1 MKKLIVILA
10 MAAIVCISAFAA
22 DIQIGVAQNVLNT
35 SFLLDVEGSHFGFE
49 TSLGLPVMPLA
60 ISGIEAIFKGNSS
73 SDDSGTESGF
83 IARGEGGEGD
93 EGEGEKKSG
102 FVIPAGA
109 MANVYW
115 RIGMGKKFSMRLGI
129 QGDIVGL
136 FGPGYIWTMAFVGPS
151 VGFNFKFTDSFAMNF
166 TGAFPIALVLPDEAK
181 KYASFYYSN
190 EQNAIGAIFLAI
202 YGGVGAVGCQLAR
215 LSFKWSI

>member
-10 MAAIVCISAFAA
+10 LAAIVCISAFAA

-60 ISGIEAIFKGNSS
+60 VSGIEAIFKGNSS

>member
-10 MAAIVCISAFAA
+10 LAAIVCVSAFAA

>member
-1 MKKLIVILA
+1 
-10 MAAIVCISAFAA
+10 
-22 DIQIGVAQNVLNT
+22 
-35 SFLLDVEGSHFGFE
+35 
-49 TSLGLPVMPLA
+49 
-60 ISGIEAIFKGNSS
+60 
-73 SDDSGTESGF
+73 
-83 IARGEGGEGD
+83 
-93 EGEGEKKSG
+93 
-102 FVIPAGA
+102 

-115 RIGMGKKFSMRLGI
+115 RIGMGKKFIMRLGI

-151 VGFNFKFTDSFAMNF
+151 VGFNFKFNDSFAMNF

-181 KYASFYYSN
+181 KYTSFYYSN

-202 YGGVGAVGCQLAR
+202 YGGIGAVGCQLAR

>member
-1 MKKLIVILA
+1 MKKLVVILA
-10 MAAIVCISAFAA
+10 LALIVCVSAFAA

-35 SFLLDVEGSHFGFE
+35 SFILDVEGSHFGFE
-49 TSLGLPVMPLA
+49 TSLGLPMMPLA
-60 ISGIEAIFKGNSS
+60 VSGIEAIFKGNSS

-83 IARGEGGEGD
+83 VARGEGDE

-102 FVIPAGA
+102 FIIPTGA

-136 FGPGYIWTMAFVGPS
+136 FGPDYIWTMAFVGPS
-151 VGFNFKFTDSFAMNF
+151 VGFNFKFNDSFAMNF
-166 TGAFPIALVLPDEAK
+166 TSAVPFAVFLPDAAD
-181 KYASFYYSN
+181 KYVSFYYSN
-190 EQNAIGAIFLAI
+190 EENVAGAIILAI
-202 YGGVGAVGCQLAR
+202 YGGIGAIGCQLAR
-215 LSFKWSI
+215 LSFKWSV